1 MAIDIG
7 NATPVLDIG
16 DAQPTL
22 DLGNSKPIDLKESKS
37 VLDIGQSKTNLNLGS
52 SILLPQHKG
61 FFETL
66 RNPIDLMYNESLVR
80 MGYNYMTGD
89 TQEVQAKRAQEFIQ
103 NNPSLKGTPEYQ
115 DAEIKLERYGYLLD
129 SGQPFSLEA
138 LQEAVKA
145 NPGQMTGELVNAFV
159 ADPYLVFT
167 PWLLG
172 GNALAKFYQAN
183 KILGKVPR
191 IAKGAA
197 YGTIA
202 TPEATAYSIMH
213 QLGTKGEVDANRV
226 AVDTAIGGTAGLGF
240 GIAFGGG
247 VNHISRQLNE
257 GLDDV
262 QGAFIAKVKRASE
275 GDLEAQRELT
285 IDSKLKDNVDVPE
298 GLHTMLEDNVS
309 NLKENRWAYSD
320 KNAMALYNGIRSTL
334 SENFRKL
341 TVDMNETALLRKMY
355 DNSTGPL
362 VAGAVFGAGGALA
375 TGEAENAAFV
385 GASALGLATF
395 GKTASKAFS
404 RYQNIEAGK
413 FATQARKSRVPTFKT
428 QSDYNAFKKEL
439 YASGVKLKD
448 LKIKSNISF
457 YKSNK
462 VRDQDFAYLGQAKR
476 LNDQV
481 KGIAIS
487 RNAIDGYDQYIAV
500 GGSVSH
506 KLNVLFN
513 KEHPI
518 PLKDR
523 QLKVLRF
530 SQSNRKE
537 RIAQQKNPEERL
549 TTDEIQA
556 SKSAEKYFNEAHKF
570 LRDEGILVPFRK
582 NFLPGFWQK
591 GAMTDDLN
599 FAKMFD
605 EYFLK
610 SAKSKEY
617 KGTLATEKSK
627 KIDSYAKGIEAGLEP
642 KTTNLGE
649 IIALYNNALYRAIGE
664 RRLKQTLYNGDI
676 VGRNTRKNIPAKF
689 MYTTADIKR
698 SGANIDDYVIYKD
711 ESFLMDSKSNHR
723 TLNKIGTIIEKQK
736 FSNPKEAY
744 EMRKALIKQADDAG
758 SINYPWVFREAA
770 PHLKMLIDS
779 KQEEGLFRAI
789 SNLNFLQ
796 KRLSVGYS
804 FFHAAALMESMIFAG
819 VKTTKVLNV
828 AGFGKIPGINY
839 FVPKVNSAKRM
850 INEGGNYDDYQ
861 VGLRSGVVF
870 SHPEDIG
877 YHRFYDLLNGAQR
890 VADKIGGPFAKYLVG
905 QGIDKLVVK
914 PFKFIDDV
922 TWDHVYNSGKLYTF
936 QTSRIK
942 MLNDPKFT
950 GVPLKEINRKAAKF
964 TNDAYGGLNWR
975 QLYEDTT
982 NPILK
987 AVAGKAFTPSGRKYL
1002 QLIAF
1007 APDWTIANLRILGN
1021 ALPGFNKDPLSRKLY
1036 QAYALRAGLIYA
1048 TFGSA
1053 LQYMFTGKTLLENK
1067 DPTKIDL
1074 GNGYNMVFSKQLME
1088 PLHWAV
1094 HPYKTL
1100 VSKQGSTSKLVQ
1112 QLLFNKKYLTSPYPS
1127 PISEEDLFSL
1137 YRARDYGLQV
1147 GESFIP
1153 FSFRTPIQQMMK
1165 DGVQYQDAINYLL
1178 GNFGHPVY
1186 PIGRDTK
1193 YFTGQN

>member
-1 MAIDIG
+1 MAKLDLSDIG
-7 NATPVLDIG
+7 SGVDLSDIG
-16 DAQPTL
+16 SGL
-22 DLGNSKPIDLKESKS
+22 DLSDIGSGLDLSNIGSGIDLSN
-37 VLDIGQSKTNLNLGS
+37 IGSG
-52 SILLPQHKG
+52 IPQHKE

-66 RNPIDLMYNESLVR
+66 RNPADLMYNESLIR

-89 TQEVQAKRAQEFIQ
+89 TQEVQAKRAQEFIKD
-103 NNPSLKGTPEYQ
+103 NPNAKGTPEYQ

-138 LQEAVKA
+138 LQEAVKT

-202 TPEATAYSIMH
+202 TPEATAYSVMH
-213 QLGTKGEVDANRV
+213 QLGTKGEIDANRV
-226 AVDTAIGGTAGLGF
+226 AVDTAIGGVAGLGF

-247 VNHISRQLNE
+247 VNHINKLTA

-262 QGAFIAKVKRASE
+262 ESAWVQKVIRAGN
-275 GDLEAQRELT
+275 GDEEAIKELAAA
-285 IDSKLKDNVDVPE
+285 SKLKDNIDIPE
-298 GLHTMLEDNVS
+298 GLHTMFDDNVS
-309 NLKENRWAYSD
+309 SLKGAEWNYSD
-320 KNAMALYNGIRSTL
+320 KNAMALYNSIRETL
-334 SENFRKL
+334 SKNFRQL
-341 TVDMNETALLRKMY
+341 TKDMNETSLLRKVY

-362 VAGAVFGAGGALA
+362 VAGGVFGAGGALA
-375 TGEAENAAFV
+375 TGDLEDAALV
-385 GASALGLATF
+385 GASAIGLATF

-404 RYQNIEAGK
+404 RYQNIQAGK
-413 FATQARKSRVPTFKT
+413 SAVLARKGEMPTYKTQA
-428 QSDYNAFKKEL
+428 DYNAFKKEL

-448 LKIKSNISF
+448 LRIESNLSF
-457 YKSNK
+457 YKNAK
-462 VRDQDFAYLGQAKR
+462 LRDQDFAYLGQAKR

-500 GGSVSH
+500 GGSISH

-518 PLKDR
+518 PLRDR

-530 SQSNRKE
+530 SQSDRKA
-537 RIAQQKNPEERL
+537 RIKQQKNPEDRL
-549 TTDEIQA
+549 TIDEIRA
-556 SKSAEKYFNEAHKF
+556 SKSAEKYFNQAHKF
-570 LRDEGILVPFRK
+570 LKEEGILVPFRK

-591 GAMTDDLN
+591 GAMTDDLS
-599 FAKMFD
+599 FSKMFD

-617 KGTLATEKSK
+617 KGSLATEKSK
-627 KIDSYAKGIEAGLEP
+627 KIDSYEKGIEAGLEP

-649 IIALYNNALYRAIGE
+649 IIGLYNNALYRAIGE
-664 RRLKQTLYNGDI
+664 RRLKGTLYRGDI
-676 VGRNTRKNIPAKF
+676 VGRNTKYNRSAKF
-689 MYTTADIKR
+689 MYTSTAMKR
-698 SGANIDDYVIYKD
+698 SGANVDDYVVYRD
-711 ESFLMDSKSNHR
+711 ESFLMDDARNASEMH
-723 TLNKIGTIIEKQK
+723 KIGKIIEKQK
-736 FSNPKEAY
+736 FSNPKEAF
-744 EMRKALIKQADDAG
+744 EARKGLIKQSVDAG
-758 SINYPWVFREAA
+758 RLNYPYVFKEAA

-779 KQEEGLFRAI
+779 KQEQGLFRAI

-804 FFHAAALMESMIFAG
+804 FFHAAALMESMLFAG

-828 AGFGKIPGINY
+828 AGFGRIPGINY

-850 INEGGNYDDYQ
+850 INEGGNMDDYQ
-861 VGLRSGVVF
+861 VGLRSGVIF

-890 VADKIGGPFAKYLVG
+890 VADKVGGPFAKYLVG

-936 QTSRIK
+936 QTARLK
-942 MLNDPKFT
+942 MLNDPAFT
-950 GVPLKEINRKAAKF
+950 NTGLKEINRKAAKF

-987 AVAGKAFTPSGRKYL
+987 SVASKAFTPSGRKWM

-1094 HPYKTL
+1094 HPFKTL

-1112 QLLFNKKYLTSPYPS
+1112 QLLFNKKFLTSPYPS
-1127 PISEEDLFSL
+1127 PITDTDLNLL
-1137 YRARDYGLQV
+1137 YQARDYGVQALYSIV
-1147 GESFIP
+1147 P
-1153 FSFRTPIQQMMK
+1153 FSFRTPIQEMMK
-1165 DGVQYQDAINYLL
+1165 NGVGYQDGINYIL

-1186 PIGRDTK
+1186 PIGKNTV
-1193 YFTGQN
+1193 YQTGQN